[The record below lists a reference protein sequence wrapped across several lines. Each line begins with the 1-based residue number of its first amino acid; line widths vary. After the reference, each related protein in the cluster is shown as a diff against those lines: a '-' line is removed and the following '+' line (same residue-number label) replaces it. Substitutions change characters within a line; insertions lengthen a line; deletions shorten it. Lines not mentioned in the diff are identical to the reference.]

1 MTARIYEYGKSI
13 GHADIWVLA
22 VLYALE
28 GRVNALP
35 ASWLLSATKW
45 LYGVERRTKKSGLRS
60 RVLRVSKSALPI
72 VGKFGDRGLQDYI
85 GKNTLAVNTLQSG
98 ANPAGET
105 SAIDDERDSL
115 SCETYSN
122 GRH

>member
-1 MTARIYEYGKSI
+1 MTARIYEYGRSI
-13 GHADIWVLA
+13 GHAAIWVLA

-45 LYGVERRTKKSGLRS
+45 LSGLEGRTKKSGLRS

-85 GKNTLAVNTLQSG
+85 GKSSLAVNTLQSG

-105 SAIDDERDSL
+105 
-115 SCETYSN
+115 
-122 GRH
+122 